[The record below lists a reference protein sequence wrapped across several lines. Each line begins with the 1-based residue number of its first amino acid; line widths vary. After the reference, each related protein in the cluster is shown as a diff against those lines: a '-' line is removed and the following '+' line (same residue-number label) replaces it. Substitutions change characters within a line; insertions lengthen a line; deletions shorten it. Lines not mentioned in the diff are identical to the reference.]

1 MLAVTYWLH
10 SNSYPFCGTSDLEYA
25 SALIS
30 LPYLLKN
37 QNLSIKVTHFFNFVL
52 NEAPILKYT
61 IVLLLFVFSCHFVH
75 TQSCKF
81 FFFRKSVDVSKD
93 KVCNDLLLNDLQFIK
108 KKLEEVHP
116 ALYLYCSKESFDSA
130 YNATLLAL
138 NKPHTIYEFSLL
150 VSDWLSL
157 LHDSHTFLP
166 PKNLVQYK
174 SKGRYTYP
182 FRLCAIDN
190 KLFVSES
197 WRNRLPKGSE
207 LIAFDNVSIPKTMEK
222 SLRMSPI
229 EGDVFQAQKEFSISQ
244 LGTILNVSSP
254 TIKKTVKYLLPGKDT
269 VTAIISPP
277 LFWRSKSGNKLNAS
291 KKDLSLTIQDSTA
304 HLIIQTF
311 SPKSYKK
318 FKIKLTRIFD
328 EINTKHIKHLII
340 DLRDNLGGYVAL
352 EEYLMLLIAKNTPNF
367 KAAYIYKR
375 SAHDRFSTLSIQQR
389 WQFKQLAK
397 RPYSSDALRKE
408 LAFFYSPYGTVDTI
422 LITTQLKNKTIDSYS
437 NKCTLLTNGLS
448 MSASANFAAWFRT
461 VDRGQIVGTP
471 CMGTLSGTFAN
482 STVIFL
488 PNTMLSVSISTLK
501 ITPAHLSEISL
512 SPIVPDV
519 IITPTQTQ
527 IIKGIDPCIDF
538 LLNN

>member
-1 MLAVTYWLH
+1 
-10 SNSYPFCGTSDLEYA
+10 
-25 SALIS
+25 
-30 LPYLLKN
+30 
-37 QNLSIKVTHFFNFVL
+37 VTHFFNFVL
-52 NEAPILKYT
+52 NEAPILKHT
-61 IVLLLFVFSCHFVH
+61 IVLLLFVFSGHFVQ
-75 TQSCKF
+75 TQPCKF
-81 FFFRKSVDVSKD
+81 FFFRKSVDVSQD
-93 KVCNDLLLNDLQFIK
+93 KVCNDLLLIDLQFIK

-116 ALYLYCSKESFDSA
+116 SLYMYCPKDSFDSA

-138 NKPHTIYEFSLL
+138 NKPYTIYDFSLL

-174 SKGRYTYP
+174 SKGRHSYP
-182 FRLCAIDN
+182 FRLCEIDN
-190 KLFVSES
+190 KLFVTES
-197 WRNRLPKGSE
+197 WRSRLPQGAE
-207 LIAFDNVSIPKTMEK
+207 LIDFDKVSISKTIER

-229 EGDVFQAQKEFSISQ
+229 EGNVYEAQKEFSISQ
-244 LGTILNVSSP
+244 LGSLLNISS
-254 TIKKTVKYLLPGKDT
+254 TTNKKRIKYYLPGKDT

-277 LFWRSKSGNKLNAS
+277 IFWRSKAGNKLNAP
-291 KKDLSLTIQDSTA
+291 KKELCLNIYDTTA
-304 HLIIQTF
+304 HLVIHSF

-318 FKIKLTRIFD
+318 FKLELTRIFE
-328 EINTKHIKHLII
+328 EIKTKNIQHLII

-352 EEYLMLLIAKNTPNF
+352 EEYLMLLIAKNTSSF

-422 LITTQLKNKTIDSYS
+422 LITTQLKNKAMDSYS

-461 VDRGQIVGTP
+461 VERGKIVGTP

-519 IITPTQTQ
+519 IIIPTQTQ
-527 IIKGIDPCIDF
+527 LIKGIDPCIDF